1 MSLVRSKPFKPGTT
15 GWTASDLDDPRIEA
29 KWEWGR
35 YEIINGVLTRMPAAF
50 FIGGEMLANLI
61 FEIKSQL
68 KQLKIP
74 GGFSIEA
81 DMIIDEQRVVKGDS
95 CFMTPA
101 DKKKQAF
108 AAKQHGKPDPNRA
121 RVYVPPTLIIE
132 SVSPGHRAHDRVT
145 KFAWYAE
152 FGVKHFWILDVFKKT
167 LDEFVLHRG
176 KYRQIA
182 KLKGN
187 ATFRPA
193 AFPLVPV
200 KLSDVWPEQA

>member
-15 GWTASDLDDPRIEA
+15 GWTASDLDDPRIES

-74 GGFSIEA
+74 GGCSIEA

-101 DKKKQAF
+101 DKKQAM
-108 AAKQHGKPDPNRA
+108 AAKQHGKPDPDRA
-121 RVYVPPTLIIE
+121 RVYVPPTIVIE

-152 FGVKHFWILDVFKKT
+152 FGVKHFWILDVFNKT
-167 LDEFVLHRG
+167 VDEFVLQRG
-176 KYRQIA
+176 KYKQLA
-182 KLKGN
+182 KLRGN
-187 ATFRPA
+187 ASFRPA
-193 AFPLVPV
+193 AFPGVEV
-200 KLSDVWPEQA
+200 KLSDVWPKPT